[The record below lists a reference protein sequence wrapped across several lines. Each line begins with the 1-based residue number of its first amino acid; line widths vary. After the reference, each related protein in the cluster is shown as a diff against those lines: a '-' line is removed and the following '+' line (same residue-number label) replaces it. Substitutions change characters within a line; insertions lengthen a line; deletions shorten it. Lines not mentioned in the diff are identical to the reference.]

1 MNLFKKIIDSL
12 IPENQNDASHQPD
25 VLRDID
31 DLFAENFTKNAG
43 KFIYCAS
50 NEELNEQF
58 QNILVE
64 NDWFEKQASC
74 YESVLNSFLK
84 SNNIDLVEANK
95 GQFHL
100 CSCEA
105 LIADE
110 GSVLLASNQIKDI
123 KPNDLPIN
131 LIIIGRISDLVRNK
145 SEGLSRIKNRYTSNY
160 PTNITSFKCFKNN
173 TNDEFLNYGSVAKN
187 LYLLLLED
195 V

>member
-1 MNLFKKIIDSL
+1 MNIFKKIIDS
-12 IPENQNDASHQPD
+12 IVPESQSSKAVVQ
-25 VLRDID
+25 VILQDID
-31 DLFAENFTKNAG
+31 DLFAENFIKNAG
-43 KFIYCAS
+43 KFIYCTS

-58 QNILVE
+58 QNILIE

-74 YESVLNSFLK
+74 YENVLLPFLK
-84 SNNIDLVEANK
+84 SNNIEYVEANK

-100 CSCEA
+100 CTCEA

-110 GSVLLASNQIKDI
+110 GSVLLTSNQIRDI
-123 KPNDLPIN
+123 KPNNLPIN

-145 SEGLSRIKNRYTSNY
+145 SEGLSRIKNRYSTNY

-187 LYLLLLED
+187 LYLLLFDD